1 LKITI
6 SCYISSKDPSAWGP
20 PGRVPKERA
29 KRQGVF
35 GGSEANPFSLALYAA
50 VSEDIC
56 RKLRM
61 NGGKVGDKRA
71 AAWLLRINPLI
82 LPSKMR
88 KLGIPFGRKR

>member
-1 LKITI
+1 
-6 SCYISSKDPSAWGP
+6 
-20 PGRVPKERA
+20 
-29 KRQGVF
+29 
-35 GGSEANPFSLALYAA
+35 
-50 VSEDIC
+50 
-56 RKLRM
+56 M